1 MEKLIYLEATLN
13 ILAQKDLKETQNLVA
28 QGTIKETESESGKQ
42 GYKYLLITENS
53 NETNN

>member
-28 QGTIKETESESGKQ
+28 QGTIKETESESGAQ
-42 GYKYLLITENS
+42 GHKYLLITENI
-53 NETNN
+53 